1 MYARDPLQLPQYSE
15 QIAGARITPWAQH
28 AHEALGRRSRGFG
41 ERFEPDGGVDVIAQ
55 DRLAGLEVPGQE
67 LFGRFGEQRLTE
79 GRITVCPRLHGLFEF
94 LRQRHLTFP
103 SFVAFV
109 VRPPRLRRCNVV
121 LLSSLGAAGE
131 QYHQDC
137 VALLGSTTC
146 PIRSRPDARNHI
158 AWKGAGTR
166 GAQRVCRRT
175 EVIKHFTSP
184 PDFFGNNQWVPEAL
198 QIDLSE
204 IG

>member
-41 ERFEPDGGVDVIAQ
+41 ERFEPNGGVDVIAQ
-55 DRLAGLEVPGQE
+55 DRLTGLEVPGQE

-103 SFVAFV
+103 SFVAFCSPPTAPAPLQCRAV
-109 VRPPRLRRCNVV
+109 VVAWCRPRAISPDRRRPVRNRPGNPGPKSMRYSKTPAPTPFTLERLP
-121 LLSSLGAAGE
+121 
-131 QYHQDC
+131 
-137 VALLGSTTC
+137 C
-146 PIRSRPDARNHI
+146 PIRA
-158 AWKGAGTR
+158 
-166 GAQRVCRRT
+166 
-175 EVIKHFTSP
+175 
-184 PDFFGNNQWVPEAL
+184 
-198 QIDLSE
+198 
-204 IG
+204 

>member
-1 MYARDPLQLPQYSE
+1 MYAREPLQLPQYSK

-67 LFGRFGEQRLTE
+67 LFGRFGEQRLPE

-103 SFVAFV
+103 SFVAFCS
-109 VRPPRLRRCNVV
+109 PPTAACAVAMSCCCRRLVPPASNITR
-121 LLSSLGAAGE
+121 LS
-131 QYHQDC
+131 
-137 VALLGSTTC
+137 
-146 PIRSRPDARNHI
+146 PSRP
-158 AWKGAGTR
+158 K
-166 GAQRVCRRT
+166 
-175 EVIKHFTSP
+175 
-184 PDFFGNNQWVPEAL
+184 
-198 QIDLSE
+198 
-204 IG
+204 